1 MSSSTYNTSQSET
14 PPATLEFHQCTG
26 GVRRRRGRL
35 PKISKRPNDVLN
47 RERVYMSTWEGDE
60 PRIDK
65 IYKDVGGWKGTVT
78 WSDLKINEYPVAT
91 LYTRCPQKVRYA
103 IQDRKLSTDCEQ
115 VFSYYEREICR
126 LRAKGA
132 IAGGSAREQ
141 VHESTS
147 ESSTPQTPAI
157 ASQPPQRWRA
167 PEADMYGRNNSKSL
181 PITKSGRKLGQMS
194 VW

>member
-1 MSSSTYNTSQSET
+1 
-14 PPATLEFHQCTG
+14 
-26 GVRRRRGRL
+26 
-35 PKISKRPNDVLN
+35 
-47 RERVYMSTWEGDE
+47 MSTWEGDE

-91 LYTRCPQKVRYA
+91 LYTRCPQK
-103 IQDRKLSTDCEQ
+103 

-181 PITKSGRKLGQMS
+181 PITKSGRKLGQVS